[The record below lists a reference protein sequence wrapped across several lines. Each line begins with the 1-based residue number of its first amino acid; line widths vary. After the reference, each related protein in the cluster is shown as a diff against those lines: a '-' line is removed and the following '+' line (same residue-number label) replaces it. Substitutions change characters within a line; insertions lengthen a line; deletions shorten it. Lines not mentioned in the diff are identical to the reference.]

1 MQNSEQTALRNEYYE
16 KQKARYGRDDW
27 AKSSTNNAAY
37 FVKLD
42 SGDIVGIEK
51 PKIKTRFCFSYG
63 YCGVSTPE
71 DYNNAEACAKHARTK
86 QQYFIDEN
94 LKQLDYPD
102 TTNHQDTWA
111 LQLGNGVARIVEGAR
126 YYNAKALQPLTE
138 NDLQRVADAYEVVKQ
153 AFIKRLNSYLKRYGL
168 TKIDTWTYLSD

>member
-27 AKSSTNNAAY
+27 AKGSTNNAAY

-71 DYNNAEACAKHARTK
+71 EYNNAEACAKHARTK

-94 LKQLDYPD
+94 LKQLDYNFD
-102 TTNHQDTWA
+102 DETMA
-111 LQLGNGVARIVEGAR
+111 LKLGNGIARVVEKAHY
-126 YYNAKALQPLTE
+126 YYNAKDLQLLTA